1 MSDGRYF
8 TWQSLVRPLVGKQ
21 GHAHFFWNFWRCLS
35 KLPRMSAGSEKLCY
49 HSSHNFQLTS
59 ITIQVIIFNAPL
71 PIYIR
76 TIMHKHTHHSKGM
89 RAVTA
94 ALLWSLAWRGR
105 ECGAAKDDL
114 PAAGTSKGNSS
125 ALIFRQ
131 VYPWLHWALFL
142 SCKAN
147 GKIWSA
153 RTTDETNDHLAV
165 IGQKSLAW
173 RGRELDDAAK
183 DDLPELFVHFQF
195 PGKLPLATLASLLLM

>member
-1 MSDGRYF
+1 
-8 TWQSLVRPLVGKQ
+8 
-21 GHAHFFWNFWRCLS
+21 
-35 KLPRMSAGSEKLCY
+35 
-49 HSSHNFQLTS
+49 
-59 ITIQVIIFNAPL
+59 
-71 PIYIR
+71 
-76 TIMHKHTHHSKGM
+76 MHKHTHHSKGM

-147 GKIWSA
+147 GKNWSA
-153 RTTDETNDHLAV
+153 RTTDETKRSSCRYWSKESCLKRQRVGRRSQGWLAGAVCTFSISRQVALGYIGLSSSHVRLYLALRGLAKMAPV
-165 IGQKSLAW
+165 IIKRYMHTAT
-173 RGRELDDAAK
+173 AA
-183 DDLPELFVHFQF
+183 
-195 PGKLPLATLASLLLM
+195 